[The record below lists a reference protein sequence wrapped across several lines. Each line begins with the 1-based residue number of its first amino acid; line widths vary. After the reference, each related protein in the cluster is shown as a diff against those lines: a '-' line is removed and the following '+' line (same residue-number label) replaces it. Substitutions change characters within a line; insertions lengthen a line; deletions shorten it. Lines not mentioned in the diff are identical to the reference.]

1 MNLLSQVYFDKN
13 MPSIQLKDAIKSLN
27 ALKKLQLERRKAQL
41 QLEIERAEA
50 DKDKVKLASLD
61 RQKMDIIRQM
71 YALSS

>member
-1 MNLLSQVYFDKN
+1 